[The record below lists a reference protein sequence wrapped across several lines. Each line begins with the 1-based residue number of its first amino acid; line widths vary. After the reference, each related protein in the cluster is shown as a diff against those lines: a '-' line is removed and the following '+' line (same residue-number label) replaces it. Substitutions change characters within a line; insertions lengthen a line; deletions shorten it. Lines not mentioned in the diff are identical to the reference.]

1 MKTQLRNIIG
11 SYETK
16 NNKRKDHFEKAQN
29 KPMLSEMSSEEQ
41 AIDKHYQVL
50 SLQRLLH
57 YKGDVYVFKNST

>member
-29 KPMLSEMSSEEQ
+29 KPMLSEMSAEEQ
-41 AIDKHYQVL
+41 AIGQAL
-50 SLQRLLH
+50 SSFVITTIITL
-57 YKGDVYVFKNST
+57 

>member
-16 NNKRKDHFEKAQN
+16 NNKRKDYFEKSQN

-41 AIDKHYQVL
+41 AIGQAL
-50 SLQRLLH
+50 SSFVITTIITL
-57 YKGDVYVFKNST
+57 

>member
-41 AIDKHYQVL
+41 AIGQAL
-50 SLQRLLH
+50 SSFVIRTIITL
-57 YKGDVYVFKNST
+57 